1 MSTEEIK
8 QHLACLQDRLQKYR
22 QKDQVITQK
31 EADLETARLEKEKLE
46 KEREAIRLETEK
58 QALILELQRVSMAK
72 PAVPP
77 PQKPIPPP
85 VQQPVQ
91 QQAFF
96 PSFNYPAMVTEKE
109 AIDWLRNGF

>member
-1 MSTEEIK
+1 M
-8 QHLACLQDRLQKYR
+8 
-22 QKDQVITQK
+22 
-31 EADLETARLEKEKLE
+31 
-46 KEREAIRLETEK
+46 ETEK

-72 PAVPP
+72 PGKIEYSCLQNYFTLTDLIAPP
-77 PQKPIPPP
+77 PQRPIPQP
-85 VQQPVQ
+85 VQQPIQ